1 MTGLKVQ
8 DETHEHNQNE
18 KEPEEQ
24 NLTEPSQFNGNVI
37 RPGIN
42 VESVAETIQ
51 SEAVINAVSGFKSS
65 RTVDGAP
72 RMLD

>member
-8 DETHEHNQNE
+8 DETHEPNQNE
-18 KEPEEQ
+18 QNPEEQ

-37 RPGIN
+37 RPAIN

-51 SEAVINAVSGFKSS
+51 SEAVINAVSGFKSN